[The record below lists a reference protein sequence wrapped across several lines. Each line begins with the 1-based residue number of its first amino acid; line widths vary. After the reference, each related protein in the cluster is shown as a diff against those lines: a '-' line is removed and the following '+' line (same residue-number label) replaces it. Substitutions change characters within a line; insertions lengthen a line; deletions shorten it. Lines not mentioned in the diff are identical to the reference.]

1 MGPIPYAKQYIPQ
14 EDKAAILETLSDPFL
29 TTGPRLGEFE
39 KAFATYIGAPYAVA
53 VTNGTAAL
61 HLCAKALDVGPG
73 TKALCPSLT
82 FAASANCIL
91 HEGGEIDFVD
101 IELETGL
108 IDLGKLKAKLQQ
120 APPNHYQIIIAV
132 DFAGYPLHMDRLR
145 KIADTYHCKIIEDSC
160 HAPGAFY
167 QDELGKRQQSG
178 NASYADLSIFS
189 FHPTKHITT
198 GEGGMVTCSDAKLA
212 ARLKRLRNHG
222 ITKDP
227 ELLQKEE
234 GGWYYELQELG
245 LNYRM
250 TDIQARLGLTQL
262 AHAEDWLSKRR
273 EISRRYRT
281 AFANSPIRCM
291 ADIEGHAY
299 HLFVI
304 RYGRRKELYEYL
316 RSQSIYCQVHYVP
329 LHLHP
334 IYQKQGWKRGDL
346 PQTET
351 YYDSCL
357 SLPMYPSLT
366 EEEQAYV
373 IEKILFFAGKD

>member
-14 EDKAAILETLSDPFL
+14 EDKTAILETLADPFL
-29 TTGPRLGEFE
+29 TTGPRVAEFE
-39 KAFATYIGAPYAVA
+39 QAFAAYVGAPYAVA
-53 VTNGTAAL
+53 VSNGTAAL
-61 HLCAKALDVGPG
+61 HLCAKALDVGPQ

-101 IELETGL
+101 IDLETGL
-108 IDLGKLKAKLQQ
+108 IDLDKLEKKLKE
-120 APPNHYQIIIAV
+120 APTNHYQIIIAV
-132 DFAGYPLHMDRLR
+132 DFAGYPLQMDRLR
-145 KIADTYHCKIIEDSC
+145 RLADDYGCRILEDSC

-167 QDELGKRQQSG
+167 QDNSGEHQRSG
-178 NASYADLSIFS
+178 NAAYADLSIFS

-198 GEGGMVTCSDAKLA
+198 GEGGMITCSDSQVA

-227 ELLQKEE
+227 ELLQREE

-262 AHAEDWLSKRR
+262 RHAEVWLKRR
-273 EISRRYRT
+273 KEIARIYRT
-281 AFANSPIRCM
+281 AFVNSPIKCM
-291 ADIEGHAY
+291 ADTAGHAY

-304 RYGRRKELYEYL
+304 RYERRKELYDYL
-316 RSQSIYCQVHYVP
+316 RSQGIYCQVHYVP

-334 IYQKQGWKRGDL
+334 LYEQKGWNRGDL
-346 PQTET
+346 PQTES

-357 SLPMYPSLT
+357 SLPMYPSLK

-373 IEKILFFAGKD
+373 IEKILAFV